1 MPRMDHVEENMA
13 KKHGKKYLEAAK
25 KVDESKLYAPADAI
39 RLVKETSYTK
49 FDGSVEVHLRLGIDP
64 RQADQNIR
72 STVALPHGTG
82 KTVRVLVF
90 AQGDAAVAAR
100 EAGADFVGA
109 DELIA
114 QIDRENFFDFDIA
127 IATTDM
133 MAKVGRVARKLGP
146 RGLMPNPKSGT
157 VVAGDDLARTIKEVR
172 GGRVEF
178 RNDKTGLLH
187 VAVGKVSFSDA
198 QINENIAS
206 LMESVK
212 STKPSSIKGTF
223 VRSVTFTSTMGP
235 GIPVDPTA
243 AQAMTTN

>member
-1 MPRMDHVEENMA
+1 MHHVEDNMA

-187 VAVGKVSFSDA
+187 VAVGKVSFTDE
-198 QINENIAS
+198 QITQNIAS

-212 STKPSSIKGTF
+212 ATKPTSIKGTF

-235 GIPVDPTA
+235 GIAVDPTA
-243 AQAMTTN
+243 AIAMATN

>member
-1 MPRMDHVEENMA
+1 MYHVEEHMA
-13 KKHGKKYLEAAK
+13 KKHGKKYLEALK
-25 KVDESKLYAPADAI
+25 KVDQSTLYAPADAV

-49 FDGSVEVHLRLGIDP
+49 FDASVEVHLRLGIDP

-82 KTVRVLVF
+82 KSVRVLVF
-90 AQGDAAVAAR
+90 AQGDAAQAAR
-100 EAGADFVGA
+100 DAGADFVGA
-109 DELIA
+109 DELLT

-157 VVAGDDLARTIKEVR
+157 VVPGEDLARTIKEVR

-187 VAVGKVSFSDA
+187 VGVGKVSFSEQ
-198 QINENIAS
+198 QITENIAA
-206 LMESVK
+206 LMEAVK
-212 STKPSSIKGTF
+212 SIKPSSIKGTF

-235 GIPVDPTA
+235 GIPVDPSA
-243 AQAMTTN
+243 AQNMGV

>member
-1 MPRMDHVEENMA
+1 MA
-13 KKHGKKYLEAAK
+13 KKHGKKYLEALK
-25 KVDESKLYAPADAI
+25 KVDQNAVYAPADAI
-39 RLVKETSYTK
+39 RLVKETSFTK
-49 FDGSVEVHLRLGIDP
+49 FDASVEVHLRLGIDP

-90 AQGDAAVAAR
+90 AQGDAAQAAR
-100 EAGADFVGA
+100 DAGADFVGA
-109 DELIA
+109 DELIT

-157 VVAGDDLARTIKEVR
+157 VVAGDDIVRTIKEVR

-178 RNDKTGLLH
+178 RNDKTAILH
-187 VAVGKVSFSDA
+187 VAVGKVSFTEQ
-198 QINENIAS
+198 QISENIAA
-206 LMESVK
+206 LMEAVK
-212 STKPSSIKGTF
+212 SIKPTAIKGTF
-223 VRSVTFTSTMGP
+223 IRSVTFTSTMGP
-235 GIPVDPTA
+235 GIAVDPTA
-243 AQAMTTN
+243 AQNL

>member
-1 MPRMDHVEENMA
+1 MHHVEDNMA

-25 KVDESKLYAPADAI
+25 KVDENKLYAPADAI

-187 VAVGKVSFSDA
+187 VAVGKVSFTDE
-198 QINENIAS
+198 QITQNIAS

-212 STKPSSIKGTF
+212 ATKPTSIKGTF

-235 GIPVDPTA
+235 GIAVDPTA
-243 AQAMTTN
+243 AIAMATN

>member
-1 MPRMDHVEENMA
+1 MHHVEDNMA
-13 KKHGKKYLEAAK
+13 MKHGKKYLEAAK

-187 VAVGKVSFSDA
+187 VAVGKVSFTDE
-198 QINENIAS
+198 QITQNIAS

-212 STKPSSIKGTF
+212 ATKPSSIKGTF

-235 GIPVDPTA
+235 GIAVDPTA
-243 AQAMTTN
+243 AQAMSTN